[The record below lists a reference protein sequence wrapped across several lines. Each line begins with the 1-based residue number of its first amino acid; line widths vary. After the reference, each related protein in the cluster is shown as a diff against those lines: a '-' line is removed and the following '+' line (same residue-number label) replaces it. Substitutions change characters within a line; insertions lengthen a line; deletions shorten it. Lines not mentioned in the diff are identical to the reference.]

1 VSRIIAG
8 LVGSLR
14 LTSPA
19 KVTRPTSDRVKESL
33 FSSLESMDALVG
45 TRVLDLFAGTA
56 ALGLEAISRGAKNLV
71 AVEKSKAAADIC
83 QKNIDLVQNA
93 LAKQALRPEIHLINK
108 DAKGFLKSNKSEFDL
123 VLIDPPYEMTNDELA
138 ETCQLLIDS
147 LAPGA
152 LVVVERSSREVIP
165 ELANF
170 SLQSQ
175 KSYGDTAV
183 YFFRARAQ

>member
-1 VSRIIAG
+1 MSRIIAG

-14 LTSPA
+14 LASPA

-56 ALGLEAISRGAKNLV
+56 ALGLEAISRGAKNLI
-71 AVEKSKAAADIC
+71 AVEKSKSAAAVC

-93 LAKQALRPEIHLINK
+93 LAKQGLRPEIQLINK
-108 DAKGFLKSNKSEFDL
+108 DAESFLKVNKSEYDL
-123 VLIDPPYEMTNDELA
+123 VLIDPPYELTNDELIK
-138 ETCQLLIDS
+138 TCQLLIGS

-152 LVVVERSSREVIP
+152 LLVVERSSRELIP
-165 ELANF
+165 ELTEV
-170 SLQSQ
+170 SLHSQ
-175 KSYGDTAV
+175 KTYGDTAV
-183 YFFRARAQ
+183 YFFRASAQ

>member
-1 VSRIIAG
+1 MSRIIAG

-83 QKNIDLVQNA
+83 QKNIDSVQNA
-93 LAKQALRPEIHLINK
+93 LAKQDLRPEINLINK
-108 DAKGFLKSNKSEFDL
+108 DAKGFLNSNKSEFDL

-138 ETCQLLIDS
+138 ETCQLLIGS

-165 ELANF
+165 ELSNF
-170 SLQSQ
+170 SLHSQ